1 MGGKMV
7 CFHLLSAS
15 LMFDHFIL
23 ALFSF
28 AKTNLPQLHF
38 TINLMYSQIID
49 GLLPQNSKNHIFPW
63 PYFYVSF
70 VALEH
75 HLEWTFGI
83 PRVLQAIFRNS
94 ILNGKAIEDQYVS
107 SRHKRRPPQI
117 PQSLTLAPIMKK
129 KVGLNSWIW
138 GCEEWVLPWISVLE
152 KVVGALTKTRK
163 IGIVWSFRN
172 CALWQWNVCHLDLHQ
187 FTAFMDSWCCL
198 PLHSDARTTVLRD
211 ERPFH
216 CGSMVPTWRSSA
228 TPSCQQQV
236 FRGIC
241 LGVPQ
246 GCCA

>member
-1 MGGKMV
+1 MKDPEKVKCLGAAFHSSVGVSQHGVWKEVFRHGETTLGVEVHLGTVFFGKR
-7 CFHLLSAS
+7 
-15 LMFDHFIL
+15 
-23 ALFSF
+23 
-28 AKTNLPQLHF
+28 NLPQLHF

-138 GCEEWVLPWISVLE
+138 GCEEWDLPWISVLE
-152 KVVGALTKTRK
+152 KVVGALKRHK
-163 IGIVWSFRN
+163 KN
-172 CALWQWNVCHLDLHQ
+172 
-187 FTAFMDSWCCL
+187 
-198 PLHSDARTTVLRD
+198 RD
-211 ERPFH
+211 CMKF
-216 CGSMVPTWRSSA
+216 S
-228 TPSCQQQV
+228 
-236 FRGIC
+236 
-241 LGVPQ
+241 
-246 GCCA
+246 